1 MRQARGFTLLEVLIA
16 LAIFA
21 LIGLATY
28 QMLDSVLRTD
38 ASTRAHDR
46 ELRELVRALAAFERD
61 VLQVAVR
68 PVRDG
73 YGEALPALQ
82 GDGEG
87 AARLELTRAGWR
99 NPQGAPRAE
108 RERVRWQLQ
117 DGQWQ
122 RLYWQVLDQAQD
134 SQPQVQQA
142 LDGVTALSLRYLDQD
157 GAWQDTWPPLTDTA
171 EQRLTHLPLAV
182 ELRLQ
187 HSRQGEL
194 RRLLRLPE
202 GLPDNPAEPG
212 GEGGL

>member
-1 MRQARGFTLLEVLIA
+1 MRRARGFTLLEVLIA

-28 QMLDSVLRTD
+28 QMLDSILRTD

-46 ELRELVRALAAFERD
+46 ELRDLVRALAAFERD

-82 GDGEG
+82 GDGEA

-99 NPQGAPRAE
+99 NPQGLPRAE
-108 RERVRWQLQ
+108 RQRVRWQLQ
-117 DGQWQ
+117 NGQWQ

-142 LDGVTALSLRYLDQD
+142 LDG
-157 GAWQDTWPPLTDTA
+157 PP
-171 EQRLTHLPLAV
+171 
-182 ELRLQ
+182 
-187 HSRQGEL
+187 
-194 RRLLRLPE
+194 
-202 GLPDNPAEPG
+202 
-212 GEGGL
+212 